1 MSIHTNL
8 YLYIHVYTYIYKYT
22 FTYIHINHLHKH
34 MHPSISIHLLSNS
47 DCVCVCMYKQVYVP
61 LKSNDQLLCDVII
74 CVFAENR
81 TKKQIYGV
89 VFFVAL
95 FCESLSP

>member
-1 MSIHTNL
+1 
-8 YLYIHVYTYIYKYT
+8 
-22 FTYIHINHLHKH
+22 
-34 MHPSISIHLLSNS
+34 
-47 DCVCVCMYKQVYVP
+47 MYKQVYVP

-89 VFFVAL
+89 VFSCSFILWVT
-95 FCESLSP
+95 LSINKL

>member
-1 MSIHTNL
+1 
-8 YLYIHVYTYIYKYT
+8 
-22 FTYIHINHLHKH
+22 
-34 MHPSISIHLLSNS
+34 
-47 DCVCVCMYKQVYVP
+47 MYKQVYVP